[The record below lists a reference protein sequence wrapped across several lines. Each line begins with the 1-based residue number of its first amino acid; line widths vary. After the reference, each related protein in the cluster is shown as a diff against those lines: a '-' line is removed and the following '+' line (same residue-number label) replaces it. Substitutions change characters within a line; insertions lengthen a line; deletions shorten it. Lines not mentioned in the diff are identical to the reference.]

1 MNHPRISIV
10 MPVYNGARFVAEALA
25 SVQSEPGIE
34 AEIIVVDDGSTDQTT
49 LVVSSLAANDPRIS
63 LLQCEH
69 KGVSAAR
76 NVGVKAAT
84 GAYVTFLDSDDIC
97 PPGRIARQVS
107 KLAARPDAA
116 AVIGETS
123 AVRRID
129 GGSAAGTRHP
139 SSANPHRGVAQRP
152 VSPGRVR

>member
-76 NVGVKAAT
+76 NVGVKAARLRLRT
-84 GAYVTFLDSDDIC
+84 SFSSPTA
-97 PPGRIARQVS
+97 GRS
-107 KLAARPDAA
+107 
-116 AVIGETS
+116 S
-123 AVRRID
+123 A
-129 GGSAAGTRHP
+129 GSAD
-139 SSANPHRGVAQRP
+139 RGR
-152 VSPGRVR
+152 